1 MCRVF
6 FCVVEKGYLLWTLR
20 SLDKI
25 LLAFVLFHFVFQGQ
39 SYLLLQV
46 SLDFLLLHSSSLWW
60 KGYLLLVLVLD
71 GLVGL
76 HRTVQFKLLWHYC
89 LGTQIWI
96 IVVLNG
102 LPWKQTH
109 IILLFLRFHLSTAFW
124 TLVCYEGH
132 YYMLFILKEKCPFPK
147 NEYQFL
153 ISIRER
159 IEFIHFLYPITW
171 HLMCHMLRIYDAKSK
186 SLYSRLIKVD
196 RSQISRPSN
205 MER

>member
-89 LGTQIWI
+89 LGAQIWI

-109 IILLFLRFHLSTAFW
+109 IILLFLTFHLSNEFW
-124 TLVCYEGH
+124 TLVYYEG
-132 YYMLFILKEKCPFPK
+132 YSITTCCLFWRRNVHSPK
-147 NEYQFL
+147 M
-153 ISIRER
+153 SIN
-159 IEFIHFLYPITW
+159 F
-171 HLMCHMLRIYDAKSK
+171 
-186 SLYSRLIKVD
+186 
-196 RSQISRPSN
+196 
-205 MER
+205 